1 MSRVLVIEDELP
13 IRELICELLQIE
25 NYEVLEAENGEEGLA
40 LARLH
45 LPDLIICDVMMPNL
59 DGYQVLEKLQGQTET
74 ANISFIFLTAK
85 GTNQDVR
92 RGMKLGADDYLIK
105 PFNSEDL
112 LDAVTTRLRKQ
123 QNSSL
128 FFQKKQAETPQELEI
143 LLGRSPDASGQKNT
157 TALISQKEEQLL
169 NQLEKAIAEQQLQL
183 YYQPQFN
190 LQTREL
196 TGCEALLRWF
206 HPQRGSISPGV
217 FIPVAEKTDLI
228 LPLGQWVIETA
239 CSQWLHW
246 QNLGLKPVRI
256 AVNLSA
262 RQLQQPQFIPW
273 FLDHLCQRKISPPCL
288 EVELTETTL
297 VQNVARSCEQLH
309 SLKEQGILVAIDDF
323 GTGYSSLG
331 YLQQFSFDVL
341 KIDRCFIH
349 NVNQNPTNAVLT
361 RAMIS
366 MAHHLGLRVI
376 AEGVETQAEF
386 DFLKLND
393 CDELQGYL
401 FSPALAPNVF
411 TEYLQR
417 GPTTAIATQKSKNP
431 PV

>member
-1 MSRVLVIEDELP
+1 
-13 IRELICELLQIE
+13 
-25 NYEVLEAENGEEGLA
+25 
-40 LARLH
+40 
-45 LPDLIICDVMMPNL
+45 MPNL

-128 FFQKKQAETPQELEI
+128 FFQKKQAETPRELEI
-143 LLGRSPDASGQKNT
+143 LLGRSADSLGQKNT
-157 TALISQKEEQLL
+157 TALISPKEQQLL
-169 NQLEKAIAEQQLQL
+169 NQLEKAIAEQELQL

-206 HPQRGSISPGV
+206 HPQRGFISPGV

-228 LPLGQWVIETA
+228 LPLGQWVMETA
-239 CSQWLHW
+239 CAQWLHW
-246 QNLGLKPVRI
+246 QSLGLKPVRI
-256 AVNLSA
+256 AINLSA
-262 RQLQQPQFIPW
+262 RQLQQPHFIPW
-273 FLDHLCQRKISPPCL
+273 FLDHLCQQQISPSCL

-297 VQNVARSCEQLH
+297 VQNVVQSCEQLH
-309 SLKEQGILVAIDDF
+309 SLKEQGVLVAIDDF

-401 FSPALAPNVF
+401 FSPALAPDVF

-417 GPTTAIATQKSKNP
+417 GFTTAIATKKLKNP

>member
-1 MSRVLVIEDELP
+1 MPSVLVIEDELA

-40 LARLH
+40 LARRH

-59 DGYQVLEKLQGQTET
+59 DGYQVLEKLQEQTET
-74 ANISFIFLTAK
+74 ANISFIFLTAR

-105 PFNSEDL
+105 PFNSQDL

-143 LLGRSPDASGQKNT
+143 LLGRSADSPGQKT
-157 TALISQKEEQLL
+157 TTVLISQKEQQLLEQLK
-169 NQLEKAIAEQQLQL
+169 KAIAEQELQL

-206 HPQRGSISPGV
+206 HPQRGFISPGV

-228 LPLGQWVIETA
+228 LSLGQWVMETA
-239 CSQWLHW
+239 CAQWLYW
-246 QNLGLKPVRI
+246 QSLGLKPVRI

-273 FLDHLCQRKISPPCL
+273 LLDHLCQQGISPACL

-297 VQNVARSCEQLH
+297 VQNVAQSCEQLH
-309 SLKEQGILVAIDDF
+309 SLKEKGVLVAIDDF

-401 FSPALAPNVF
+401 FSPALAPDVF
-411 TEYLQR
+411 TEYLQK
-417 GPTTAIATQKSKNP
+417 GLTTAIAAKK
-431 PV
+431 